1 MSGLYLAWMVL
12 VAIAV
17 FVWALLFIRMVRRLQ
32 RQTHRAEE
40 DGMTTGRAGL
50 FALEGFFSDPS
61 VVTERRQ
68 LLWLTIVVLLL
79 LLGSPF
85 VGASGG

>member
-1 MSGLYLAWMVL
+1 MTGLYLAWMVL
-12 VAIAV
+12 LAIAV

-32 RQTHRAEE
+32 RQTHRAE
-40 DGMTTGRAGL
+40 DSGMTSGRAGL
-50 FALEGFFSDPS
+50 FALEGFFSDPA

-79 LLGSPF
+79 LLGAPF
-85 VGASGG
+85 VGVQGS